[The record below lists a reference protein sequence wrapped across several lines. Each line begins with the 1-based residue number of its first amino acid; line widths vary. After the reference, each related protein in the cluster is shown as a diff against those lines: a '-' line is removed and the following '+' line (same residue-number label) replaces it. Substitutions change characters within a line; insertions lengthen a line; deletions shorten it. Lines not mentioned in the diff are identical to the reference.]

1 MVVPSTPRDVL
12 GLFRSCRDLE
22 DPVLFVE
29 HILLYGTRGEVPDTS
44 EKIPLGLA
52 DIKRSGSDISIIS
65 YSRMVQVSEA
75 AAELLSQDGIDAEV
89 IDLRSLRPL
98 DIATLV
104 ESAKKTHNVLVVEEA
119 PQLGG
124 FAGEIVANV
133 QQEAFDY
140 LDAPVGRIAGEEVP
154 IPYSHPLEQI
164 SIPDPQRVA
173 QAARNI
179 LER

>member
-1 MVVPSTPRDVL
+1 
-12 GLFRSCRDLE
+12 
-22 DPVLFVE
+22 
-29 HILLYGTRGEVPDTS
+29 
-44 EKIPLGLA
+44 
-52 DIKRSGSDISIIS
+52 
-65 YSRMVQVSEA
+65 MVQVSEA

-98 DIATLV
+98 DIPTLV

-154 IPYSHPLEQI
+154 ISYSHPLEQI
-164 SIPDPQRVA
+164 SIPDPERVA
-173 QAARNI
+173 RAARNI